1 MISKSDANASTR
13 FRMGMTGAPGGDAL
27 SGVGEGSRPMGASS
41 TSFAGQG
48 AMEFDAMNNAPN
60 MTMGTNNDT
69 KTSDNEAFLAYMSK
83 AEAGEDD
90 DE

>member
-1 MISKSDANASTR
+1 
-13 FRMGMTGAPGGDAL
+13 MGMGGGPGGDSL

-48 AMEFDAMNNAPN
+48 AMDTYDAMNNAPN
-60 MTMGTNNDT
+60 MTMSNNDT

-90 DE
+90 DDC